1 MKRRTYVNILL
12 IAMMIASVFLYTSC
26 QKRDDTGLDR
36 SKGVV
41 DEGEKFSSE
50 EKLADL
56 KVDVVEGD
64 DYQSLNVEIEDFELL
79 DLEGN
84 KVKLSDY
91 KDKIV
96 LLNFWATWC
105 PPCKAEM
112 PYMQQIHDQYEDV
125 AILAVNST
133 STELRG
139 STDSNKAKNK
149 VVEFINQ
156 EGYTFPILLDA
167 DDEVI
172 TTYNAIFPIMGIP
185 TTFIIDKTGTIR
197 YVRPGPFIDR
207 QHIEQFIKL
216 AQE

>member
-26 QKRDDTGLDR
+26 QKRDGTGLDR